1 MDPETDS
8 VEIDQGQN
16 YTRVQR
22 SDVPVKDIWKV
33 IWKRSMSG
41 CVYSTIVC
49 RIFFI
54 PGTLLELCV
63 LLLFAVHTYR
73 LSLCYFLGLGHILLT
88 RVGDSFKLQN
98 VNDVLL
104 LIDCGVNYV
113 NLRPESVKTT

>member
-1 MDPETDS
+1 MRDALQSFFFFGFTEVVCAYIRYRS
-8 VEIDQGQN
+8 V
-16 YTRVQR
+16 
-22 SDVPVKDIWKV
+22 
-33 IWKRSMSG
+33 SG

-49 RIFFI
+49 RILFM
-54 PGTLLELCV
+54 PTALLDVCV

-104 LIDCGVNYV
+104 LIDCEPVRFYQCEFWSKSSFLKTAND
-113 NLRPESVKTT
+113 ESTM